1 MKGTTISTAEASTSI
16 QDPRQITAGAEQ
28 LNTPPVRVA
37 ILDHTAILGGGEIA
51 LLNLARSIDPRRYDL
66 IVILFSD
73 GPLRAKLEANSIA
86 TVVVP
91 LDPRIVDV
99 RKDNLGGGTLLRLRD
114 LWCSL
119 KFVWRLSRQLRQRK
133 IEIVHTNSLKS
144 DLLGGVAAR
153 LAFIPVIWHVRDRI
167 AIDYLPKRVVTAF
180 RLLARVIPHRVI
192 ANSDATLRTLRIGGE
207 GPLEKPG
214 FSVVHDGAEVFAEP
228 VVCAGKPDGQLTV
241 GLVGRISPWK
251 GQHIFLK
258 AISLIRSKFP
268 QARFQIIGAA
278 LFSESDYEKQMRGLA
293 VSLQVEDI
301 VDFMGF
307 RSDVPELVDQ
317 MDVLVHASTIGEPF
331 GQVVLEGMAAGKP
344 VVATRGGGVPEFV
357 EHGLTGLL
365 VPMGDAE
372 AMALAISRLLE
383 SPQLRKEIG
392 TRARQQVIN
401 GFTIHH
407 TAGNVQKVYQDLILS
422 RRK

>member
-1 MKGTTISTAEASTSI
+1 M
-16 QDPRQITAGAEQ
+16 
-28 LNTPPVRVA
+28 
-37 ILDHTAILGGGEIA
+37 
-51 LLNLARSIDPRRYDL
+51 
-66 IVILFSD
+66 ILFSD
-73 GPLRAKLEANSIA
+73 GPLRARLEANSIA

-99 RKDNLGGGTLLRLRD
+99 RKDNIGGGTLLRLRD
-114 LWCSL
+114 LWCSV
-119 KFVWRLSRQLRQRK
+119 KFVWRLSRELRRRK

-144 DLLGGVAAR
+144 DLLGGVAGR

-167 AIDYLPKRVVTAF
+167 AVDYLPGKVVTAF
-180 RLLARVIPHRVI
+180 RLLARLIPRRVI

-207 GPLEKPG
+207 GPIDKPG
-214 FSVVHDGAEVFAEP
+214 FTVVHDGAEVFDQPRLEP
-228 VVCAGKPDGQLTV
+228 KPDGQLTV

-251 GQHIFLK
+251 GQHIFLE
-258 AISLIRSKFP
+258 AISLIRSKYP

-278 LFSESDYEKQMRGLA
+278 LFSESDYESRMRELA
-293 VSLQVEDI
+293 VLLRVDDI

-307 RSDVPELVDQ
+307 RTDVAALVDR

-357 EHGLTGLL
+357 DDERTGLL
-365 VPMGDAE
+365 VPMGDAP
-372 AMALAISRLLE
+372 AMGQAIGRLLE
-383 SPQLRKEIG
+383 SPQLRKDLG
-392 TRARQQVIN
+392 TRARRHVID
-401 GFTIHH
+401 GFTINH
-407 TAGNVQKVYQDLILS
+407 TAGNVQKVYEDIIVV